1 MLAVYLLASLL
12 ILLIMLRF
20 THETSQAIQN
30 HSTALLSYFAK
41 IVLYIFSLLFTF
53 VYVADCQCIALWQW
67 QCGILA
73 VFLSWINLLIAV
85 AKFPLTGI
93 YVLML
98 IRVFY
103 TFLKVF
109 LLSSLFVIAFGIS
122 FYMAFREPTILVSYS
137 YMKNNSSFPCVPVL
151 ICFSTSC

>member
-1 MLAVYLLASLL
+1 MLVYLLASLL
-12 ILLIMLRF
+12 ILLSMLRF
-20 THETSQAIQN
+20 AHETSQAIH

-41 IVLYIFSLLFTF
+41 IVLYIFSLLFAF
-53 VYVADCQCIALWQW
+53 VYVADCKCVALWQW

-103 TFLKVF
+103 TFLKVV
-109 LLSSLFVIAFGIS
+109 LLSALLVIAFGTS
-122 FYMAFREPTILVSYS
+122 FYMAFREPAILVSYM
-137 YMKNNSSFPCVPVL
+137 YEESF
-151 ICFSTSC
+151 